1 MDIEDF
7 KPINNKF
14 RPEEQMFET
23 FGKELEFVKDQ
34 PENKVWTLMDDDD
47 GNLVIT
53 TGFHVVNRVGY
64 YVTEIPWNR
73 EMTFAA

>member
-23 FGKELEFVKDQ
+23 FGKELEWVKDQ

-64 YVTEIPWNR
+64 YVTEIPWER
-73 EMTFAA
+73 EMTFPA

>member
-23 FGKELEFVKDQ
+23 FGKELEWVKDQ

-64 YVTEIPWNR
+64 YVTEIPWDR
-73 EMTFAA
+73 QMTFPA

>member
-23 FGKELEFVKDQ
+23 FGKELEWVKDQ

-64 YVTEIPWNR
+64 YVTEIPWDR
-73 EMTFAA
+73 EMTFPA

>member
-23 FGKELEFVKDQ
+23 FGKELEFVRDQ
-34 PENKVWTLMDDDD
+34 PENKIWTLMDDDD

-53 TGFHVVNRVGY
+53 TGFHTVNRVGY
-64 YVTEIPWNR
+64 YITELPWDR
-73 EMTFAA
+73 EMTFPA